1 MQIADRAGSL
11 SGRSSVSDDG
21 TIVYRPEGVAV
32 SRLTWFDRSGRRT
45 GTLGEPGPYG
55 QVVLS
60 PRGRHA
66 TVVRFDAQGTTV
78 ISGTP
83 ISRAASSRG

>member
-1 MQIADRAGSL
+1 M
-11 SGRSSVSDDG
+11 SDDG
-21 TIVYRPEGVAV
+21 TIVYRPKAPQL

-45 GTLGEPGPYG
+45 GTLGEPGPYQ

-60 PRGRHA
+60 PHGRHA
-66 TVVRFDAQGTTV
+66 TVVRGDTQV
-78 ISGTP
+78 NSGTFGTR